1 MPDLQPDSQEILVGV
16 VSDTHGRLPPQVL
29 QALEGASMII
39 HAGDFNTPHI
49 LDQFK
54 QANQLVAVRGN
65 TDHHHRL
72 RGLPHTEVVQVGE
85 VFIYVI
91 HDLLDMEI
99 DPRAAGFQVVIH
111 GHLHVPEVRERQ
123 GVLYLNPGSPTSPR
137 RGSSPGVAM
146 LRIQGDRV
154 RADLIPFSEPD
165 SAAFLPNKFS

>member
-1 MPDLQPDSQEILVGV
+1 MPELQPDSQEILVGV

-39 HAGDFNTPHI
+39 HAGDFNTPNVFEQ
-49 LDQFK
+49 LR

-65 TDHHHRL
+65 TDYHDRL
-72 RGLPHTEVVQVGE
+72 HALPYTEVVQVGE

-91 HDLLDMEI
+91 HDLLEMEI
-99 DPRAAGFQVVIH
+99 DPRAAGFAVVIH

-146 LRIQGDRV
+146 LRIRGDRV
-154 RADLIPFSEPD
+154 RAYLIPFSEPH
-165 SAAFLPNKFS
+165 SPSF